1 MARWTREDD
10 FDSIVQEKAQKYM
23 VPAALIKAV
32 IAQESAFKPAA
43 LREEPQIN
51 TRSRGLMQLLE
62 TTANALGYRG
72 PTVELH
78 DPEKNIELGAK
89 LLAQNFKQARGNW
102 DVALSAYNAGFSKDR
117 PWDAKRY
124 TEDPKHPKFGRMI
137 NEDYVRRVRGN
148 WEYFKFG
155 AVPNLV
161 GLLALVL
168 AGWFFYRQGL

>member
-1 MARWTREDD
+1 MARWTREDE
-10 FDSIVQEKAQKYM
+10 FDSIVQAKAQKYA
-23 VPAALIKAV
+23 VPAALIKGV
-32 IAQESAFKPAA
+32 IAQESAFKPDA

-78 DPEKNIELGAK
+78 DPEKNIELGTK
-89 LLAQNFKQARGNW
+89 LLAQNLKQANGNW
-102 DVALSAYNAGFSKDR
+102 DVAISAYNAGFSKIR
-117 PWDAKRY
+117 PWDAKR
-124 TEDPKHPKFGRMI
+124 KRGGRMI

-155 AVPNLV
+155 AVPNLT
-161 GLLALVL
+161 GLLVLLL
-168 AGWFFYRQGL
+168 AGWFLYRQGL